1 MGLKKPHC
9 VAHNYLLP
17 LEGMIMTEQT
27 TPPVEE
33 HPSEKVN
40 EAEQVIEN
48 KAHVSQE
55 TAPRQEPV
63 EENSPQDQPHVLEQ
77 LQQEL
82 AELKA
87 QLADYKDRLMRQQ
100 ADMDNTRKRL
110 QRDVEDAHKF
120 ALKNLIS
127 ELLPVCDSM
136 EMEQAAAQKENAD
149 VNTLRE
155 GSALIY
161 KMLIGTLEKFG
172 VQAIYPEGEKFNPEL
187 HEALA
192 MQPVPDQEPNTVVF
206 VQQKGY
212 QLNGRLLRPAR
223 VIVAKATE

>member
-1 MGLKKPHC
+1 
-9 VAHNYLLP
+9 
-17 LEGMIMTEQT
+17 MTEQT
-27 TPPVEE
+27 NPPVEE
-33 HPSEKVN
+33 QPVVEIVDQEVISETSP
-40 EAEQVIEN
+40 IEDI
-48 KAHVSQE
+48 VEMS
-55 TAPRQEPV
+55 
-63 EENSPQDQPHVLEQ
+63 EENDQSILIEQ

-82 AELKA
+82 A
-87 QLADYKDRLMRQQ
+87 QLQFQVADYKDRFVRQQ
-100 ADMDNTRKRL
+100 AEMENTRKRL

-120 ALKNLIS
+120 ALKNIAN

-149 VNTLRE
+149 MNALRE

-161 KMLIGTLEKFG
+161 KMLSGTLEKFG
-172 VQAIYPEGEKFNPEL
+172 VQVINPEGEKFNPEF

-192 MQPVPDQEPNTVVF
+192 MQPVNTQEAGTVLF

-223 VIVAKATE
+223 VIIAKAME

>member
-1 MGLKKPHC
+1 
-9 VAHNYLLP
+9 
-17 LEGMIMTEQT
+17 MTEQT
-27 TPPVEE
+27 NPPVEE
-33 HPSEKVN
+33 QPVVEIVEQDVISETTP
-40 EAEQVIEN
+40 IEDI
-48 KAHVSQE
+48 VEMS
-55 TAPRQEPV
+55 
-63 EENSPQDQPHVLEQ
+63 EENDQSILIEQ

-82 AELKA
+82 A
-87 QLADYKDRLMRQQ
+87 QLQFQVADYKDRFVRQQ
-100 ADMDNTRKRL
+100 AEMENTRKRL

-120 ALKNLIS
+120 ALKNIAN

-149 VNTLRE
+149 MNALRE

-161 KMLIGTLEKFG
+161 KMLSGTLEKFG
-172 VQAIYPEGEKFNPEL
+172 VQAINPEGEKFNPEF

-192 MQPVPDQEPNTVVF
+192 MQPVNTQEAGTVLF

-223 VIVAKATE
+223 VIIAKAME

>member
-1 MGLKKPHC
+1 
-9 VAHNYLLP
+9 
-17 LEGMIMTEQT
+17 MTEQT

-33 HPSEKVN
+33 NPAVEIIDAENVINQETSPIEDMID
-40 EAEQVIEN
+40 ESAEQ
-48 KAHVSQE
+48 
-55 TAPRQEPV
+55 
-63 EENSPQDQPHVLEQ
+63 DQSILIEQ

-82 AELKA
+82 ADLKF
-87 QLADYKDRLMRQQ
+87 QVADYKDRFVRQQ
-100 ADMDNTRKRL
+100 ADMENTRKRL

-136 EMEQAAAQKENAD
+136 EMEQTAAQKENAD
-149 VNTLRE
+149 LNALRE

-161 KMLIGTLEKFG
+161 KMLSGTLEKFG
-172 VQAIYPEGEKFNPEL
+172 VQAIHPEGEKFNPEF

-192 MQPVPDQEPNTVVF
+192 MQPIPNQEPNTVVF

-223 VIVAKATE
+223 VIIAKAME

>member
-1 MGLKKPHC
+1 
-9 VAHNYLLP
+9 
-17 LEGMIMTEQT
+17 MTEQT
-27 TPPVEE
+27 NPPVEE
-33 HPSEKVN
+33 QPVVKIV
-40 EAEQVIEN
+40 EQEVI
-48 KAHVSQE
+48 SE
-55 TAPRQEPV
+55 TAPIEDIV
-63 EENSPQDQPHVLEQ
+63 EMSEENDQSILIEQ

-82 AELKA
+82 A
-87 QLADYKDRLMRQQ
+87 QLQFQVADYKDRFVRQQ
-100 ADMDNTRKRL
+100 AEMENTRKRL

-120 ALKNLIS
+120 ALKNIAN

-149 VNTLRE
+149 MNALRE

-161 KMLIGTLEKFG
+161 KMLSGVLDKFG
-172 VQAIYPEGEKFNPEL
+172 VQVINPEGEKFNPEF

-192 MQPVPDQEPNTVVF
+192 MQPVNTQEAGTVLF

-223 VIVAKATE
+223 VIIAKAME

>member
-1 MGLKKPHC
+1 
-9 VAHNYLLP
+9 
-17 LEGMIMTEQT
+17 MTEQT
-27 TPPVEE
+27 NPPVEE
-33 HPSEKVN
+33 QPVVEIVEQDVISETTP
-40 EAEQVIEN
+40 IEDI
-48 KAHVSQE
+48 VEMS
-55 TAPRQEPV
+55 
-63 EENSPQDQPHVLEQ
+63 EENDQSILIEQ

-82 AELKA
+82 A
-87 QLADYKDRLMRQQ
+87 QLQFQVADYKDRFVRQQ
-100 ADMDNTRKRL
+100 AEMENTRKRL

-120 ALKNLIS
+120 ALKNIAN

-149 VNTLRE
+149 MNALRE

-161 KMLIGTLEKFG
+161 KMLSGVLDKFG
-172 VQAIYPEGEKFNPEL
+172 VQTINPEGEKFNPEF

-192 MQPVPDQEPNTVVF
+192 MQPVNTQEAGTVLF

-223 VIVAKATE
+223 VIIAKAME

>member
-1 MGLKKPHC
+1 
-9 VAHNYLLP
+9 
-17 LEGMIMTEQT
+17 MTEQT
-27 TPPVEE
+27 NPPVEE
-33 HPSEKVN
+33 QPVVEIV
-40 EAEQVIEN
+40 EQDVI
-48 KAHVSQE
+48 SE
-55 TAPRQEPV
+55 TAPIEDIV
-63 EENSPQDQPHVLEQ
+63 EMSEENDQSILIEK

-82 AELKA
+82 A
-87 QLADYKDRLMRQQ
+87 QLQFQVADYKDRFVRQQ
-100 ADMDNTRKRL
+100 AEMENTRKRL

-120 ALKNLIS
+120 ALKNIAN

-149 VNTLRE
+149 MNALRE

-161 KMLIGTLEKFG
+161 KMLSGTLEKFG
-172 VQAIYPEGEKFNPEL
+172 VQAINPEGEKFNPEF

-192 MQPVPDQEPNTVVF
+192 MQPVNTQEAGTVLF

-223 VIVAKATE
+223 VIIAKAME